1 MAAEK
6 NISVEERRT
15 TMNVSLTV
23 DDKKF
28 LKVYAAEHDT
38 SVAALIHDAV
48 ERLRREELSDGRE

>member
-6 NISVEERRT
+6 IIGMEDKRT

-23 DDKKF
+23 NDKKF

-48 ERLRREELSDGRE
+48 ERLRLKEKND

>member
-6 NISVEERRT
+6 IIGVEDKRT

-23 DDKKF
+23 NDKKF

-48 ERLRREELSDGRE
+48 ERLRLKEKND